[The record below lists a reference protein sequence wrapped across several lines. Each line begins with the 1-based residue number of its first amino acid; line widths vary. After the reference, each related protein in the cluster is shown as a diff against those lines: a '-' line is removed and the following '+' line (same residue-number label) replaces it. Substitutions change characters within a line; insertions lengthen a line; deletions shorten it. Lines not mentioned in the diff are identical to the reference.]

1 MRLLNPN
8 QALDALADAMVA
20 YLWNEHEVR
29 PVKPREWLG
38 YAVLMG
44 SMAFAWSEGDY
55 WMAIVPTLLM
65 PLVWLN
71 AMSLA
76 RTPKDVRNVRNMR
89 WRRFAACHIVRW
101 SFVLYVLIDV
111 ASGAAA
117 LALLNAGWLIYM
129 LLGDGIEPTEP
140 PARRRRLA
148 DLVPQLGGV
157 R

>member
-65 PLVWLN
+65 PFVWLN

-89 WRRFAACHIVRW
+89 WRRSAACHIVR
-101 SFVLYVLIDV
+101 
-111 ASGAAA
+111 
-117 LALLNAGWLIYM
+117 
-129 LLGDGIEPTEP
+129 
-140 PARRRRLA
+140 
-148 DLVPQLGGV
+148 
-157 R
+157 